1 MQRKV
6 TQNIISQLSA
16 KHVFWLMMILPPH
29 TILKECLPQDSPCL
43 DQLQDLI
50 QSSVAIEFHDLL
62 LQHLDV
68 IPDDFDQL
76 IGKLESA
83 FLRNNTLQNKRLL
96 ELTSHEGLK
105 TAWIQTKSKEEVID
119 LIKDLDSRQID
130 HMLSMCDKTV
140 RDEVETWLS
149 AGNMPGFEEN
159 EVIARRFF
167 GMESLRKNTAN
178 RISEGDQEKII
189 GHC

>member
-1 MQRKV
+1 M
-6 TQNIISQLSA
+6 
-16 KHVFWLMMILPPH
+16 
-29 TILKECLPQDSPCL
+29 
-43 DQLQDLI
+43 
-50 QSSVAIEFHDLL
+50 
-62 LQHLDV
+62 